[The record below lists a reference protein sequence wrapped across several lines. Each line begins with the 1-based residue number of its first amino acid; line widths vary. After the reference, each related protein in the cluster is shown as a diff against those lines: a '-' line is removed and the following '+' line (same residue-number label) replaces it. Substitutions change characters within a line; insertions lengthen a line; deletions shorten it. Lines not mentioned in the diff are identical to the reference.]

1 MVRFGIIG
9 CGVIAPRHAEAIREA
24 QGAQLVA
31 VCDIIEDKAKQF
43 QEKYG
48 APKMY
53 VDYHEMLRDVDI
65 DAVCICTPSGMHGE
79 MAQQAALAGKH
90 ILREKPMEITDEK
103 MNRLIE
109 AVEKTGVKM
118 GCVFQRRFQP
128 IPVQVKKALESGVFG
143 KVLVADAYLKYYRSR
158 EYYKSAGWRATWEYD
173 GGGAL
178 MNQGVHGIDLIS
190 WFMGGIKNVRSVVKT
205 QFHDIVVEDTAL
217 AIVEYNNGAVG
228 VIEGTTC
235 VNPAQDTRFEIHCE
249 NGSIIFSD
257 AGLIQWN
264 INGEE
269 NPPLIEDKDAVSAKA
284 DPTALARLSHLPLV
298 EDLVRAIETD
308 GKPAITPREARKAVD
323 TILAIYQS
331 SKENRQID
339 L

>member
-48 APKMY
+48 ALKMY
-53 VDYHEMLRDVDI
+53 VDYHEMLRDADI

-90 ILREKPMEITDEK
+90 ILCEKPMEITDEK

-190 WFMGGIKNVRSVVKT
+190 WFMGGIKSVRSVVKT

-323 TILAIYQS
+323 TILAISQS
-331 SKENRQID
+331 STENRQID